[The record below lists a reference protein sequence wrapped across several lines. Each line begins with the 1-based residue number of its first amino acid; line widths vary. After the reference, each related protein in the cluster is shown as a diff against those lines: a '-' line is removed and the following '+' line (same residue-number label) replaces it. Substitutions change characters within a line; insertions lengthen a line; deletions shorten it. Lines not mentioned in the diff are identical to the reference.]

1 MHGDQAGDDFALLHF
16 AAFFEVQNHLVVLRW
31 VAYAV
36 NRRHSGDYHHIA
48 ALHQAFGGRQTHL
61 LDVLVD
67 AGIFFNE
74 QITAGHIGFG
84 LVVIVVRHEILDRA
98 FRKKAAHFRIQ
109 LCRQG
114 FVVRHDD
121 GRAAHLCNHIG
132 HGVSLARTCH
142 AQQGLVGQSIVQTFH
157 QTCNRRGLVACW
169 CEGLV
174 QFKRT
179 VWVLND
185 FHHASLKR
193 KQTIMLPC
201 LSPSINV

>member
-1 MHGDQAGDDFALLHF
+1 M
-16 AAFFEVQNHLVVLRW
+16 
-31 VAYAV
+31 
-36 NRRHSGDYHHIA
+36 
-48 ALHQAFGGRQTHL
+48 
-61 LDVLVD
+61 LVD
-67 AGIFFNE
+67 AGVFFNE
-74 QITAGHIGFG
+74 QIAAGHIGFG

-132 HGVSLARTCH
+132 HGVSLARTGH
-142 AQQGLVGQSIVQTFH
+142 AQQGLVGQPIVQTFY
-157 QTCNRRGLVACW
+157 QARNCCGLVACR

-174 QFKRT
+174 QFKRA

-185 FHHASLKR
+185 FHHTSLKH

-201 LSPSINV
+201 LPPSINV